1 MHKAQGRER
10 IENQIAWEA
19 LSRCGWI
26 WLLLTAVVLFAAPAA
41 AATKDVSPIGFIS
54 TFGNEINA
62 SPQDAWKSIVQL
74 PRWWSGEHTWSGD
87 AGNLSL
93 DATAG
98 GCWCERWG
106 NGQSVQ
112 HGVVVL
118 VQPGSV
124 LRVNASLGPLQEL
137 AVNAVLTISVSEKDG
152 KTFLRMTYRVSGNSN
167 SDLVELAPAV
177 DGVLG
182 TQYQRLKALIE
193 TGKAGP

>member
-1 MHKAQGRER
+1 MHKAENRGR
-10 IENQIAWEA
+10 IDNPIAMAA
-19 LSRCGWI
+19 LSRCVGR
-26 WLLLTAVVLFAAPAA
+26 WLVLTAVVLIAVPAA
-41 AATKDVSPIGFIS
+41 GATKDVSPTGFVS
-54 TFGNEINA
+54 VFNNEIKA
-62 SPQDAWKSIVQL
+62 SPQDAWKSVVQL

-137 AVNAVLTISVSEKDG
+137 AVNAVLTIAIAQKDG

-182 TQYQRLKALIE
+182 IQYERLRALIE